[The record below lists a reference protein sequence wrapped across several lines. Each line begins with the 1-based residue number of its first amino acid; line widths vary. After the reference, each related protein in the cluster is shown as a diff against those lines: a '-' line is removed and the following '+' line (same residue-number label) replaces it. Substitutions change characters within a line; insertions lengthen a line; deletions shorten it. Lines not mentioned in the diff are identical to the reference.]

1 MCVCASLLQLET
13 VLQLLIYHCPLYL
26 IVVVNGVLPGTRGGG
41 GRLQSV
47 PAAHR
52 TATAWRVYDSFY
64 YRTTHML
71 RRLSTAETADVTQSA
86 SP

>member
-1 MCVCASLLQLET
+1 MCVCVTTAAGDGFTAADLSLSAVSYRRRQWRSAG
-13 VLQLLIYHCPLYL
+13 
-26 IVVVNGVLPGTRGGG
+26 NSGG

-71 RRLSTAETADVTQSA
+71 RLLSTAETADVTQSA